1 MIREATLNDLNQ
13 IWQLRLET
21 TELLK
26 QRGID
31 QWQYVDPSL
40 ETIKRDILLHEFFV
54 DEEQGEIRGMIA
66 VKTGIEKTY
75 DVIYD
80 GKWNI
85 EKPYVTIHRLAV
97 KRNLLGKDV
106 ALSLMVFA
114 EQHALSL
121 GINYIR
127 IDTHE
132 KNRYAIKLF
141 TSLNYKLCGYILL
154 VQDKGDLRRLA
165 LDKQF

>member
-1 MIREATLNDLNQ
+1 MIRKARLDDLNQ

-26 QRGID
+26 ERGID

-40 ETIKRDILLHEFFV
+40 ETFKRDILLNEFFV
-54 DEEQGEIRGMIA
+54 DDEQGEIRGMIA
-66 VKTGIEKTY
+66 IKGGIEKTY

-80 GKWNI
+80 GNWNI
-85 EKPYVTIHRLAV
+85 EKPYITIHRLAV
-97 KRNLLGKDV
+97 KRNLLGKNV
-106 ALSLMVFA
+106 ALSLMQYA

-132 KNRYAIKLF
+132 KNRFAIKLF

-165 LDKQF
+165 FDKQF